1 MNASEPLIS
10 DFLANLMQ
18 SGVQL
23 SADRDKLR
31 IHSPKGLLSPEL
43 QTTIATRKAE
53 ILSFLKERHK
63 PVPTSASDSAN
74 SQHGGLSLQ
83 TLGRIIG
90 GFCQSSYGAFTPPV
104 IDPQVMA
111 KQLRVT
117 FKPLP
122 PGYDKTAISD
132 FRATLEQ
139 QLKDAGVQLIPWELA
154 IKPFNYEI
162 KIPFTPWKYTI
173 NTHLIKSDISAVI
186 DVERHPNWFSKLK
199 IGVAEAL
206 YKFYS
211 RFVWGDRKLSVVNIA
226 QFISWAE
233 ESMQPLENHA
243 NTQVIVLTDINPEFT
258 NPDIP
263 YQQKIPIGVNTLV
276 RNFSEIVIG
285 VSETEVSILN
295 MNLSDSVFGRG
306 NIASFVA
313 KSLIPKI
320 YVPIL
325 PLSLSRFEVSTFDP
339 TQSSYAADLVKL
351 GQALAETELLPSGFK
366 INDVIPRQS
375 HRDIV
380 DWMANGRTGVSYGFV
395 AYIEPPQ
402 YYGPIEI
409 SINEWNELSPLA
421 AFDPN
426 ELRQN
431 IDGRRYL
438 KLTIADRTVFKQIP
452 DIWIVSSKS
461 GAKKTDLNLNTD
473 VLRMGLQD
481 RLLLQLPQGIDP
493 TVADIKP
500 SYDTYV
506 MVAIALAAA
515 LYAPDLVKNGAP
527 MTHFHGYPDQQ
538 WFQANEYCAG
548 VHNPSVPCGTYE
560 SGVFNFLGIQQLV
573 AQYGDQIAL
582 ASLVE
587 PDHGTNIIAPDLDYL
602 ITRIKTGIAQNQI
615 ELGGKHFGSLK
626 AHSSVVKEKA
636 LA

>member
-63 PVPTSASDSAN
+63 PAPANVPDTDR
-74 SQHGGLSLQ
+74 QKYEGLSLQ

-90 GFCQSSYGAFTPPV
+90 GFCQPDDGAFIPPV

-122 PGYDKTAISD
+122 PNYAKTAISD
-132 FRATLEQ
+132 FRTTLEQ
-139 QLKDAGVQLIPWELA
+139 QLKAAGVQVIPWELA
-154 IKPFNYEI
+154 IKPFKYEI
-162 KIPFTPWKYTI
+162 KIPFTPWQSTI
-173 NTHLIKSDISAVI
+173 NTHLIKSDMNAVI

-258 NPDIP
+258 NPDRP
-263 YQQKIPIGVNTLV
+263 YQEKIPIGVNTLV

-295 MNLSDSVFGRG
+295 MNLSDSVFDRN

-339 TQSSYAADLVKL
+339 TQSRYAADLVKL
-351 GQALAETELLPSGFK
+351 GQALASTELLPSGFK

-409 SINEWNELSPLA
+409 SADDWHELSPLA

-431 IDGRRYL
+431 AHGRRYL

-452 DIWIVSSKS
+452 DIWLVSSKS

-493 TVADIKP
+493 TVGDIKP

-527 MTHFHGYPDQQ
+527 MTHFHGYPDRQ

-548 VHNPSVPCGTYE
+548 MHNPSVPCGTYE
-560 SGVFNFLGIQQLV
+560 SGVFNFLGIQQIV
-573 AQYGDQIAL
+573 AQHGDQIAL

-587 PDHGTNIIAPDLDYL
+587 PDHGTNIIAPNLDYL
-602 ITRIKTGIAQNQI
+602 LRRIQAGIEHNQI

-626 AHSSVVKEKA
+626 THSSTFKEKA

>member
-1 MNASEPLIS
+1 MNASELLIS
-10 DFLANLMQ
+10 DFLANLTQ

-23 SADRDKLR
+23 SADQDKLR
-31 IHSPKGLLSPEL
+31 IHSPKGVMSAEL
-43 QTTIATRKAE
+43 QKTIATRKAE
-53 ILSFLKERHK
+53 ILRFLKEK
-63 PVPTSASDSAN
+63 PQVVPGARDIADRSST
-74 SQHGGLSLQ
+74 GLSLQ

-90 GFCQSSYGAFTPPV
+90 GFCQAAYGAFIPPI

-111 KQLRVT
+111 DQLRVT

-122 PGYDKTAISD
+122 PNYTKTAIRD
-132 FRATLEQ
+132 FRTTLEQ
-139 QLKDAGVQLIPWELA
+139 QLKDAGVQLIPWEEA

-162 KIPFTPWKYTI
+162 NIPFTPWKYTI
-173 NTHLIKSDISAVI
+173 KTHLVKSSVSAVI
-186 DVERHPNWFSKLK
+186 DVERHPNWFSKAK
-199 IGVAEAL
+199 IWIAESL

-211 RFVWGDRKLSVVNIA
+211 RFVWGERKLSVVNIA

-233 ESMQPLENHA
+233 ESMQPLENHT
-243 NTQVIVLTDINPEFT
+243 NTQVIVLTDFNPEFT
-258 NPDIP
+258 NPDLP

-276 RNFSEIVIG
+276 KNFSEIVIG
-285 VSETEVSILN
+285 VSETQVSILN
-295 MNLSDSVFGRG
+295 MNLSDSVFDRT
-306 NIASFVA
+306 NMASFVA

-320 YVPIL
+320 YVPIY

-351 GQALAETELLPSGFK
+351 GQALASTQLLPSGFK

-402 YYGPIEI
+402 YYGPIEATAA
-409 SINEWNELSPLA
+409 EWQEFQPLA
-421 AFDPN
+421 EFDPN

-431 IDGRRYL
+431 SVGRRYL
-438 KLTIADRTVFKQIP
+438 KIQINNQTVYKQIP
-452 DIWIVSSKS
+452 DIWLVSSKS

-481 RLLLQLPQGIDP
+481 RLLLQLPEGIDP
-493 TVADIKP
+493 VAGDIKP

-515 LYAPDLVKNGAP
+515 LYAPDLVKDGAP
-527 MTHFHGYPDQQ
+527 MMHFHGYPNQQ

-548 VHNPSVPCGTYE
+548 VNNPSVPCGTYE

-573 AQYGDQIAL
+573 QQYGSHIAL

-587 PDHGTNIIAPDLDYL
+587 PDHGTNFIARDLDYL
-602 ITRIKTGIAQNQI
+602 ITRVNAGIEQKQI
-615 ELGGKHFGSLK
+615 ELGGRHFISLK
-626 AHSSVVKEKA
+626 DHDRQEANMA
-636 LA
+636 N